1 MTQLNN
7 FVTQLNNLILTLGA
21 VIFSRMMGTF
31 ALLFSPL
38 SEPPVKNLEQSA
50 MNSSKRSQNSSKRFD
65 FSSDVELNTLSAT
78 MDRLYVWEKRLH
90 KEIMVCYFNHT
101 KCEAQFLLQFTL
113 WYFW

>member
-90 KEIMVCYFNHT
+90 KEIMVRYFNHMN
-101 KCEAQFLLQFTL
+101 CEAQFLLQFTL
-113 WYFW
+113 WYF